1 MTESQLEKKLV
12 TFCREHGLLTY
23 KFASPSHRGVPDRII
38 MGGGKVMFLELK
50 RPGNGP
56 TRLQEREIYR
66 INQHGIHAIWSSNW
80 DNIKDHV
87 AVFFYPGKPVDG
99 I

>member
-1 MTESQLEKKLV
+1 MTEAQIEKKLV
-12 TFCREHGLLTY
+12 AFCREHGLLTY

-50 RPGNGP
+50 RPGNLP
-56 TRLQEREIYR
+56 TALQERELQR
-66 INQHGIHAIWSSNW
+66 IRDAGLVAPWA
-80 DNIKDHV
+80 DNYPDAEKIV
-87 AVFFYPGKPVDG
+87 RAFFYPFDG

>member
-1 MTESQLEKKLV
+1 MTEAQIEKKLV
-12 TFCREHGLLTY
+12 AFCREHGLLTY

-50 RPGNGP
+50 APGNEP
-56 TRLQEREIYR
+56 TKLQFRTAEHMRDHGAYWTWSDNYR
-66 INQHGIHAIWSSNW
+66 DTVEKVSAYFRIGET
-80 DNIKDHV
+80 
-87 AVFFYPGKPVDG
+87 VDG